1 MVDRAASEVRAM
13 LPCPLCGRSLIPAS
27 VHTSIVFHCK
37 TGHELS
43 LEELLH
49 AQTAVLKGGLE
60 LLLENWDRQH
70 QALLK
75 TLEDARRNGY
85 LDVAEI
91 FNRRAKNLESRIHK
105 VRDAFP
111 QSDSSK
117 VIPLP
122 NVIRGM
128 S

>member
-1 MVDRAASEVRAM
+1 MANRAASEVRVV

-27 VHTSIVFHCK
+27 ARSSIVFHCK

-43 LEELLH
+43 LAELLQ

-60 LLLENWDRQH
+60 LLLENWDRDH

-75 TLEDARRNGY
+75 TLEEARRNGH

-105 VRDAFP
+105 V
-111 QSDSSK
+111 
-117 VIPLP
+117 
-122 NVIRGM
+122 
-128 S
+128 